1 MLAISLA
8 NSLNFFV
15 SPGMYFKVVVG
26 MSRAI
31 DGDFIP
37 RNAGD
42 SSSFL
47 DVIGH
52 PGLNISS
59 SFPMPTPT
67 LLHSLVMIAGNHTFR
82 WLEHLPR
89 RS

>member
-1 MLAISLA
+1 M
-8 NSLNFFV
+8 NFFI
-15 SPGMYFKVVVG
+15 SPGMYFKVVVE

-52 PGLNISS
+52 PGLIISS
-59 SFPMPTPT
+59 SFPMPTPA
-67 LLHSLVMIAGNHTFR
+67 LLHSLVMIAGNHKPLDGLNTFR
-82 WLEHLPR
+82 VDHRLGCQH
-89 RS
+89 